1 MKIQRYYSNGK
12 LLLSGEYL
20 ILDGA
25 LGLALPTSY
34 GQSMEISPITDGLL
48 IWESFSETNQAWFKA
63 EFDLNNLTV
72 EQYEGDYKIASTL
85 QKILQKA
92 KNLNSEFLKSD
103 QGYVVKTYLDFPRNW
118 GLGTSSTLIN
128 NIAQWAE
135 VDAYQLLFES
145 FGGSGYDIACAK
157 SDGAVTYKLKDGIPL
172 STEVTFDPPFKD
184 QLYFVHLN
192 KKQISKD
199 SIQEYKKATTANSEY
214 LEKVTKLTEE
224 MLNCSTLK
232 AFDSLLAE
240 HESILSKVLKKQPV
254 QELLFKDFK
263 GQTKSLGAWGG
274 DFILATGDKQTPEYF
289 IQKGFETVIPYSL
302 MIKKI

>member
-1 MKIQRYYSNGK
+1 MQHYYSNGK

-34 GQSMEISPITDGLL
+34 GQSMEISPISGGMLL
-48 IWESFSETNQAWFKA
+48 WESTNELKQTWFKA
-63 EFDLNNLTV
+63 EYDLNNLSV
-72 EQYEGDYKIASTL
+72 QGHEGDQSIAITL

-92 KNLNSEFLKSD
+92 KNLNSEFLEPNK
-103 QGYVVKTYLDFPRNW
+103 GYMVRTYLDFPRNW

-128 NIAQWAE
+128 NIAQWAK
-135 VDAYQLLFES
+135 VDPYQLLFES

-157 SDGAVTYKLKDGIPL
+157 SNSAITYKLKDGIPL
-172 STEVTFDPPFKD
+172 STSVKFDPPFKD

-199 SIQEYKKATTANSEY
+199 SISEYKKGSTINSLY
-214 LEKVTKLTEE
+214 LERITKITERI
-224 MLNCSTLK
+224 LKCSALK
-232 AFDSLLAE
+232 EFAILLAE
-240 HESILSKVLKKQPV
+240 HESILSNILKKQPV
-254 QELLFKDFK
+254 QELLFKDFS

-274 DFILATGDKQTPEYF
+274 DFILATGNAETPDYF
-289 IQKGFETVIPYSL
+289 KQKGYETVIPYSKMVKGL
-302 MIKKI
+302 